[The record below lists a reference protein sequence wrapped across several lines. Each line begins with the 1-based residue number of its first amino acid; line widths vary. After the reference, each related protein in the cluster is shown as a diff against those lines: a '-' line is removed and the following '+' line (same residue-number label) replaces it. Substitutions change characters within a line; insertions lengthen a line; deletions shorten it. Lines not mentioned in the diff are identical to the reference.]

1 MDAEERSFDSIAE
14 STTNA
19 CPNFSMSDSTSNE
32 QQHPLWISDRQ
43 VVNALLEGQANDY
56 NLAELARLRIR
67 YQGFPGA
74 RDIQAD
80 LVKVLD
86 RWQLT
91 EEELFAKTRQIHQM
105 AQVYRG
111 RESQR
116 EDWS

>member
-1 MDAEERSFDSIAE
+1 MAASE
-14 STTNA
+14 SQ
-19 CPNFSMSDSTSNE
+19 D
-32 QQHPLWISDRQ
+32 QQHPLWGSDRQ
-43 VVNALLEGQANDY
+43 VVDALLAGDPTDY
-56 NLAELARLRIR
+56 NLAEAARLRIR

-80 LVKVLD
+80 LDKVLK

-91 EEELFAKTRQIHQM
+91 EADLFEKTRQIHQI

-111 RESQR
+111 RGSQR